1 LGFFKSHLLRRCDF
15 YFGDNDWYMHKDD
28 WFKKKILKANKIE
41 NSEHEMY
48 KDKIVVN
55 MIYGEL
61 IKEINV
67 S

>member
-1 LGFFKSHLLRRCDF
+1 
-15 YFGDNDWYMHKDD
+15 MHKDD
-28 WFKKKILKANKIE
+28 WFKKKILKAKKIE

-55 MIYGEL
+55 MICGEL
-61 IKEINV
+61 IKEINE